1 MSRAQHRVFEHVH
14 TVPDRGHVAPAHA
27 HGRTVTY
34 DKVLERGIEI
44 GAWTIRV
51 MRGSIANAA
60 DMDALSD
67 KLGISPPEMPFL
79 HNALILEHKS
89 SGFSYI
95 FDAVRALQCVQ
106 GVRSDQRRVPMDCVR
121 AMSDSSRDP
130 AAACTI
136 LRRASRSGVQV
147 SYAKKWGES
156 RQRALSSSPS
166 ASSSQPLSMTKS
178 FDWTYSTTWPG
189 MPGESNT
196 VNVHASTVPTTTA
209 WDTAFHFG
217 TDPVRDRIPI
227 ERLGPSSG
235 EPILFYDDIVLF
247 EDELADNGTST
258 LNVKVRVMPSGWLVL
273 QRFFL
278 RVDNVL
284 FRVFDTRMYVSFDS
298 QDAERD
304 EKTSELLPRVIR
316 ECRGMEAPYDA
327 VLKRLPIHRSQDLSL
342 LTNVAWVTE
351 ILDQMAVQNRR
362 MAPMAPAPA
371 HAPHAPGVPAATIE
385 SPDKAVL
392 ESDAWDGH
400 GYCVQVA
407 VLRQASDS

>member
-1 MSRAQHRVFEHVH
+1 MA
-14 TVPDRGHVAPAHA
+14 
-27 HGRTVTY
+27 
-34 DKVLERGIEI
+34 
-44 GAWTIRV
+44 
-51 MRGSIANAA
+51 
-60 DMDALSD
+60 
-67 KLGISPPEMPFL
+67 
-79 HNALILEHKS
+79 
-89 SGFSYI
+89 
-95 FDAVRALQCVQ
+95 
-106 GVRSDQRRVPMDCVR
+106 
-121 AMSDSSRDP
+121 
-130 AAACTI
+130 
-136 LRRASRSGVQV
+136 
-147 SYAKKWGES
+147 
-156 RQRALSSSPS
+156 
-166 ASSSQPLSMTKS
+166 KS

-189 MPGESNT
+189 MPGESDT

-304 EKTSELLPRVIR
+304 EKTSESLPRVIR

-327 VLKRLPIHRSQDLSL
+327 VLRRLPIRRSQDLSL

-371 HAPHAPGVPAATIE
+371 HAPHAPGVPAATVE